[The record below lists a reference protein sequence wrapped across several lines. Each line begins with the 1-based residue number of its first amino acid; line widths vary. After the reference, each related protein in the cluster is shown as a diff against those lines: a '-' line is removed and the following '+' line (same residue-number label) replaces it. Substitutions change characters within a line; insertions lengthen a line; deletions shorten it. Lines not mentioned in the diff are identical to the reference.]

1 MRLSFKKLFLLLIA
15 ILSTTAVRSQDL
27 LTPSNYN
34 PHFLDYEQ
42 ALQDLLLSYY
52 SPQHNDYIGYD
63 TYFLCRPSFGP
74 EYSLAIKKMLN
85 YNVDSLILTR
95 ATENIWYKREYSWAD
110 RNMRKGKRK
119 IQVER
124 YTMPLKTE
132 ASNQIKRTFQSAIMT
147 SSHFAD
153 SRVGCDGVT
162 YEFYTSG
169 IRAEVWTPEKDSRTY
184 RLVKMADSLCLAV
197 KHGDTAILRRQ
208 MPVSQQLTKEFR
220 ECYPLSALTLHRNTT
235 DTTSGYTI
243 FHNYY
248 SSILDLTYPKGDDI
262 ENHKQ
267 LTDTLLLWAKEL
279 FVNCYDYRVTIYIT
293 DSVASCEFH
302 HYNFSNTVLIHIPA
316 RLFDH
321 DFIFNALHLPFGSY
335 RLNEKDE
342 WKKTE

>member
-1 MRLSFKKLFLLLIA
+1 MRLSVKTLVLFLTIA
-15 ILSTTAVRSQDL
+15 SSTAAVRSQDL

-42 ALQDLLLSYY
+42 ALHNLLLSYY
-52 SPQHNDYIGYD
+52 SQSHNGNIGYD

-74 EYSLAIKKMLN
+74 EYSLAIKKMRN

-95 ATENIWYKREYSWAD
+95 AAKNIWYYREYSWAD
-110 RNMRKGKRK
+110 KKMRKGNRK
-119 IQVER
+119 IHVER
-124 YTMPLKTE
+124 HTIPLKRD

-153 SRVGCDGVT
+153 SRGGCDGVT
-162 YEFYTSG
+162 YEFYTYG
-169 IRAEVWTPEKDSRTY
+169 IKAEVWTPEKDSRTY
-184 RLVKMADSLCLAV
+184 RLVKMADSLCIAV
-197 KHGDTAILRRQ
+197 EHGDTAIIRRQ
-208 MPVSQQLTKEFR
+208 MPVCQQLTKEFR
-220 ECYPLSALTLHRNTT
+220 ECYPPSALTLHRNTT

-279 FVNCYDYRVTIYIT
+279 FVNCYDYRVTLHIT

-302 HYNFSNTVLIHIPA
+302 HYNFSNTVHIHIPA
-316 RLFDH
+316 RLFGH

-335 RLNEKDE
+335 RLNENDE
-342 WKKTE
+342 WEKRE